1 MLMSFGVQTSE
12 NLTYTEAAIF
22 IEILE
27 DKAVALNRWKK
38 QSKKELK
45 QDIGPVTFFKSKD
58 NLPYPSQLNTTMSQP
73 LSVQTGLMQEFI
85 N

>member
-45 QDIGPVTFFKSKD
+45 QDIGR
-58 NLPYPSQLNTTMSQP
+58 
-73 LSVQTGLMQEFI
+73 
-85 N
+85 